1 MKEIRLLTPR
11 EIDCRVAQ
19 IKGYEGL
26 YAVTSDGAVIG
37 LRSGKE
43 LKPMNM
49 RGYLRVK
56 LYRNAQPKMYSIHR
70 LVASAFIPN
79 DQGKEQ
85 VNHKDGNKSNN
96 NVSNLEWVT
105 QSENQIHAYIN
116 GLNSSEHANMVTRKR
131 IEQKTMDGNVL
142 KTWNSMSEASRAT
155 GIPISNITHCCRGRI
170 KHAGGFKWDYLD
182 C

>member
-1 MKEIRLLTPR
+1 MKDR
-11 EIDCRVAQ
+11 RVAP

-26 YAVTSDGAVIG
+26 YTVTSDGAVIG
-37 LRSGKE
+37 LKSGKE

-56 LYRNAQPKMYSIHR
+56 LYKNAKSKTHSIHR

-79 DQGKEQ
+79 DQGKDQ

-105 QSENQIHAYIN
+105 QSENQIHAFEN
-116 GLNSSEHANMVTRKR
+116 GLNSPEHANKATRKR
-131 IEQKTMDGNVL
+131 VAQKTMDGKLL
-142 KTWNSMSEASRAT
+142 KTWNSMSDASRAT
-155 GIPISNITHCCRGRI
+155 GVPIGNITHCCKGQI
-170 KHAGGFKWDYLD
+170 NYAGGFKWTYL
-182 C
+182 